1 MMEERLPQQRYD
13 PQRRVLTRC
22 RADDDGMC
30 GWREDPQLRDGEPAR
45 TGRHCP
51 WDVPPYASDE

>member
-1 MMEERLPQQRYD
+1 MEERPPPQWYD
-13 PQRRVLTRC
+13 PQRRKLTRC

-30 GWREDPQLRDGEPAR
+30 VWQDCPQLRDAEPAR

-51 WDVPPYASDE
+51 WDVPPHASDD

>member
-13 PQRRVLTRC
+13 PQRRILTRC
-22 RADDDGMC
+22 QADDDGMC
-30 GWREDPQLRDGEPAR
+30 EWLTCPQLRDGEPRR

-51 WDVPPYASDE
+51 WDLPPHASDD